1 MGYIIRVQSTILTPT
16 EKGQKKL
23 DELNSKSYGQ
33 KVDENGRS
41 AEWYE
46 DLGMPVPDELKDNSS
61 EDMEVYLT
69 LKDDELS
76 TSYSD
81 TCFNT
86 KYLIAI
92 VDNQDQGSTLY
103 LDGDIEIL
111 AKETEAEIN
120 KLIKKAEYRKLNK
133 N

>member
-1 MGYIIRVQSTILTPT
+1 MIIRINSTILTPT

-46 DLGMPVPDELKDNSS
+46 NLGMSVPEELIESEP

-69 LKDDELS
+69 LKDGELS

-86 KYLIAI
+86 DYLIAI
-92 VDNQDQGSTLY
+92 VDNQDQGSTVY

-120 KLIKKAEYRKLNK
+120 ELIKKAEYRKLNNK
-133 N
+133 